1 MFKRIFVDVL
11 ASFILLILFPLTVSA
26 TGPPGAG
33 LAYVILLPVML
44 ILFFVALPIMI
55 LLVVPFIEKKKQE
68 FIALKSSPWKKYFI
82 LLIVVN
88 IPILIMIFI
97 ELIHILN
104 FLFFKSFYLSLPFND
119 ELDEFPA
126 SVLAFLLIVF
136 ILLIYLLIYFIR
148 RYLFKKTDV
157 SFFNTHFFAG
167 FVVTAVF
174 FSIFSMLVDIFFLR
188 NL

>member
-1 MFKRIFVDVL
+1 MFRRVFVDVL

-26 TGPPGAG
+26 TGSTGTG
-33 LAYVILLPVML
+33 LAYVIPLAVMP

-55 LLVVPFIEKKKQE
+55 LLVVPFIEGKKQE
-68 FIALKSSPWKKYFI
+68 SIALKSSPWKKCFI

-97 ELIHILN
+97 ELIHMLD
-104 FLFFKSFYLSLPFND
+104 FLFFKSFHLSLPFYD

-126 SVLAFLLIVF
+126 SVLAFSLIVF
-136 ILLIYLLIYFIR
+136 ILLIYLFIYFIR

-174 FSIFSMLVDIFFLR
+174 FSIFSMFVDVFFLR